1 MTMGEP
7 GERASARQRPSPW
20 LELLLGLALFGL
32 YSLVADMKSAERAA
46 AADRNGRWIYDL
58 ERWLHIDVEPAL
70 NHWLA
75 PHELLSTLANY
86 EYASTYVLAAAA
98 TIVWVYL
105 RRPERYRGMRNAFL
119 LMNVIA
125 IACFAVF
132 PMTPPRLLAGEPFID
147 TVLHGRTWGSWGSPL
162 VEHANQL
169 AAMPSLHMAWA
180 LWVSVVLAKV
190 GSGRLVQLL
199 SALHVAVTLTVI
211 TVTANHYLLDAVG
224 GVVVVWLGF
233 ALLDGFTPRPGKV
246 PAADS
251 FFLYVESPV
260 AAQHVGGLAVL
271 DTSAAAFSREA
282 LEATV
287 RSHLHELPRFRQQ
300 LSPASSW
307 HGPRWA
313 ERDDLDWSWHVPV
326 RDLTQPD
333 GQPGG
338 FAALHA
344 LVAELAGTPLPR
356 DRPLW
361 RFVAVLG
368 VEADRAAAVLIVHH
382 VIADGVGTVAQALN
396 MLEPRIVPHLPT
408 RRAPS
413 AARRA
418 LGTAVG
424 LAQLATDGRPS
435 MKLPTGNAPER
446 GFATVDLPFDG
457 VREVARRHRARISD
471 VLLTVVA
478 GTLSRAAPAV
488 GEGLL
493 RVAVPLMVRPPGA
506 AAEGNLTAAVMTDL
520 PLGPVADG
528 EPARLTEIARRNRS
542 LHTGTRALAANFV
555 MRRVGAALPVPVHAW
570 FARTVYGGRFFQAI
584 VSNMPG
590 VMGQLSLAGAPLAGV
605 YPILPLA
612 PRAPLAV
619 GALGWDGVLSVGI
632 VADPALIGDVQ
643 AFADAMKVVYDDLLQ
658 GGSPD
663 VRAPILQKH
672 V

>member
-1 MTMGEP
+1 MTMGES
-7 GERASARQRPSPW
+7 GNRTADRQRPSPW
-20 LELLLGLALFGL
+20 PELLLGLALFGL
-32 YSLVADMKSAERAA
+32 YSLIADMSSPERTA

-58 ERWLHIDVEPAL
+58 ERWLHIDFEPAL
-70 NHWLA
+70 NHWVA
-75 PHELLSTLANY
+75 PHEVLRTLANY
-86 EYASTYVLAAAA
+86 EYATTYVVAALA
-98 TIVWVYL
+98 TIVWLYR
-105 RRPERYRGMRNAFL
+105 RRPDRYRGMRNSFILMTLIAFGS
-119 LMNVIA
+119 
-125 IACFAVF
+125 FAVF
-132 PMTPPRLLAGEPFID
+132 PVAPPRLLAGEPFID
-147 TVLHGRTWGSWGSPL
+147 TVLTGRTWGSWGSPL
-162 VEHANQL
+162 VAHANQL
-169 AAMPSLHMAWA
+169 AAMPSLHLAWA

-199 SALHVAVTLTVI
+199 SAVHVLITLFVI
-211 TVTANHYLLDAVG
+211 TVTANHFLLDAVG
-224 GVVVVWLGF
+224 GALAVWLGF
-233 ALLDGFTPRPGKV
+233 VLLDGFTPRRDKV

-260 AAQHVGGLAVL
+260 AAQHVGGLVVL
-271 DTSAAAFSREA
+271 DTSTATFSRA
-282 LEATV
+282 GLEATI
-287 RSHLHELPRFRQQ
+287 RTHLHELPRFRQQ
-300 LSPASSW
+300 LSPGSAW
-307 HGPRWA
+307 HGPRWV

-326 RDLTQPD
+326 RDLTRPD

-344 LVAELAGTPLPR
+344 LVAELAATPMPR

-396 MLEPRIVPHLPT
+396 LLEPRIVPDIPAQK
-408 RRAPS
+408 APG
-413 AARRA
+413 AARRIV
-418 LGTAVG
+418 GTVVG
-424 LAQLATDGRPS
+424 LAQLATDGRAR
-435 MKLPTGNAPER
+435 MKLPTGNTPER
-446 GFATVDLPFDG
+446 CFATVDLPFDG
-457 VREVARRHRARISD
+457 VREVARRNRARISD

-478 GTLSRAAPAV
+478 GALSREGTAV
-488 GEGLL
+488 RSGLL

-528 EPARLTEIARRNRS
+528 EPARLAEIARRNRTLRS
-542 LHTGTRALAANFV
+542 GTRALASNFV

-584 VSNMPG
+584 VSNVPG
-590 VMGQLSLAGAPLAGV
+590 VTGQLSLAGAPLAGV
-605 YPILPLA
+605 YPMLPLA

-658 GGSPD
+658 GGSPG
-663 VRAPILQKH
+663 VPAPVLQDRG
-672 V
+672 